1 MEDLIRQIG
10 IRIFERRKQLRLT
23 QEELAELASIT
34 PQTVSSAELGKKALR
49 PENIIKICVALNIS
63 TDYLLFGKIT
73 EVDNYYLFSRMSILS
88 PKEYRRL
95 EEIITNFIDA
105 LYDNPRL
112 NWFLILPPETN
123 IVHRY

>member
-95 EEIITNFIDA
+95 EEIITIFIDA

-112 NWFLILPPETN
+112 N
-123 IVHRY
+123 